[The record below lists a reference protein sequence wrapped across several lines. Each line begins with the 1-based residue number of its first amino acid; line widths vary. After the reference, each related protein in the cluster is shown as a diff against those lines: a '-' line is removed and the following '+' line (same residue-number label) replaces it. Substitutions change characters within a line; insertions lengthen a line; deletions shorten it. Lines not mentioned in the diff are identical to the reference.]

1 METTKMEDSFQIFP
15 VGMIKKRDKS
25 VTIEIHHEYEDA
37 LLGLSQCSHIL
48 VFSWFHKSDTPEKRS
63 TLRVHPR
70 GNRANPLTGVFA
82 TRSPV
87 RPNPI
92 SVYTC
97 RILSIDGNVIHIE
110 KIDALDGTPVI
121 DIKPYVPRFDSVLDV
136 KMPRWV
142 EK

>member
-1 METTKMEDSFQIFP
+1 MEITKMEDSFQIFP
-15 VGMIKKRDKS
+15 IGMIKKRDKS

-37 LLGLSQCSHIL
+37 LLGLSQYSHIL

-70 GNRANPLTGVFA
+70 GNKANPLTGVFA

-121 DIKPYVPRFDSVLDV
+121 DIKPYVPRLDSVSEV
-136 KMPRWV
+136 KSLGG
-142 EK
+142 

>member
-1 METTKMEDSFQIFP
+1 MEDSFQIFP

-25 VTIEIHHEYEDA
+25 VTIEIYHEYEDA
-37 LLGLSQCSHIL
+37 LLGLSQYSHIL
-48 VFSWFHKSDTPEKRS
+48 VFSWFHKSNTSEKRS

-121 DIKPYVPRFDSVLDV
+121 DIKPYVPRLDSVLDA